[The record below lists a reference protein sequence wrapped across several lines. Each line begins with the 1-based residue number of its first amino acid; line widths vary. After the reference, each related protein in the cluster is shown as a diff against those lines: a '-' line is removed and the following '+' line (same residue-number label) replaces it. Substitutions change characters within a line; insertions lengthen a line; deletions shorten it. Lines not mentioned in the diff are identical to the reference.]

1 MAEATCDMA
10 LWYYRLTNHEVPL
23 FFTNYIL
30 ESVDTSVFN
39 GKPPKPTNAHMINYD
54 YLSSIKL
61 KDLFHNDGS
70 VKSKQGIEGLLGYSL
85 SFNSYMNLR
94 STALQCPLHVKS
106 SVKLHKS
113 FIYFIKSLK
122 SSKDVRATLYPT
134 QMSVSNTAIH
144 YSNKLNLMITSINLS
159 VLDKIGRKCYLPER
173 SKNFIFKF
181 SRNRL
186 KLSAQLSHFS
196 NIDKN
201 CTPCRNLL
209 GIDSPETCVHLY
221 FECDFYKNLFSKT
234 LSFFFAEYTFSNNP
248 TCLLTG
254 DFTDE
259 NRTLNSMIILAAS
272 CIFYT
277 FFTFAIRK
285 KICSFLACKMA
296 VGQIVKKCIAYD
308 KQTGNF
314 IMREM
319 SANRLENLRIVLN
332 RL

>member
-1 MAEATCDMA
+1 M
-10 LWYYRLTNHEVPL
+10 
-23 FFTNYIL
+23 
-30 ESVDTSVFN
+30 
-39 GKPPKPTNAHMINYD
+39 
-54 YLSSIKL
+54 
-61 KDLFHNDGS
+61 GS
-70 VKSKQGIEGLLGYSL
+70 EMCIRDS
-85 SFNSYMNLR
+85 
-94 STALQCPLHVKS
+94 
-106 SVKLHKS
+106 
-113 FIYFIKSLK
+113 IKSLK
-122 SSKDVRATLYPT
+122 SSKDIRTILYPA
-134 QMSVSNTAIH
+134 QMSVSNTTIY
-144 YSNKLNLMITSINLS
+144 YSNKLNLTISSINLS
-159 VLDKIGRKCYLPER
+159 MLDKIGRKCYLPER
-173 SKNFIFKF
+173 LKNFIFKF

-186 KLSAQLSHFS
+186 KLSAQLSHFT

-285 KICSFLACKMA
+285 KICSSLACKMA
-296 VGQIVKKCIAYD
+296 VGQIVKKCIASD
-308 KQTGNF
+308 KKTGNF

-319 SANRLENLRIVLN
+319 SLNRLENLRIVLN